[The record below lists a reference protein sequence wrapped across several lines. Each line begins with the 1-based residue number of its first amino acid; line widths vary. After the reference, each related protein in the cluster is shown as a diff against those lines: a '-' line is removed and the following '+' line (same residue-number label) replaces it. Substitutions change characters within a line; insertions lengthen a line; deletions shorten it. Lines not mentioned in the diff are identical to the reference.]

1 MVGLELTSCGVVWY
15 LVGGLDGMRCFET
28 RAYTSGVGAVRYEV
42 VAPENFQR
50 CLPGI
55 RDIACLESAGI
66 SVMRGPTWWD
76 EILWEE
82 S

>member
-1 MVGLELTSCGVVWY
+1 VGWY
-15 LVGGLDGMRCFET
+15 GIWLVGWTACVVLKQEPT
-28 RAYTSGVGAVRYEV
+28 QSGVGAVRYEV